1 MEERVTARLIYD
13 GKVIHACEKDINELP
28 KKNTYIEIKESEYF
42 VESFDILGN
51 DVLYILKKH

>member
-13 GKVIHACEKDINELP
+13 GKVIHACENDISELP
-28 KKNTYIEIKESEYF
+28 KKNTYIEIEDSKYF
-42 VESFDILGN
+42 VESFDIMGD

>member
-13 GKVIHACEKDINELP
+13 GKVIHECNKDIDELP
-28 KKNTYIEIKESEYF
+28 KKNTYIEIEESKYF
-42 VESFDILGN
+42 VQSFDILGD